1 MIFLILGPSHSGKT
15 LLAHKLMC
23 NAHVTY
29 LSLDL
34 LKMGLIR
41 SSGADVSVLDDTK
54 IGELL
59 WPVAVEII
67 KTAVENRQDLIVEG
81 VYIPYDFKQYFTP
94 FEQEQI
100 QECCLVMSKEYI
112 ISHAGDIRAHENAIE
127 WRKVKGVNFNKLI
140 VDNEEALKACR
151 SLGLDYVVS
160 HDGFALEDALMFLTA
175 CASGKL
181 KSA

>member
-1 MIFLILGPSHSGKT
+1 MIFLILGPSHAGKT

-23 NAHVTY
+23 NAHITY

-34 LKMGLIR
+34 VKMGLIR
-41 SSGADVSVLDDTK
+41 SSHTDVSVLDDKK

-59 WPVAVEII
+59 WPIAKEII
-67 KTAVENRQDLIVEG
+67 KTAIENRQDLIVEG
-81 VYIPYDFKQYFTP
+81 AYIPYNFKEDFTP

-112 ISHAGDIRAHENAIE
+112 ISHAQDIRSHENAIE
-127 WRKVKGVNFNKLI
+127 WRKVKGVNFNELI

-160 HDGFALEDALMFLTA
+160 HDSFALEDALMFLTA
-175 CASGKL
+175 CATGKL